1 MKCGNVTLLRADKI
15 LAMPTLHCLKR
26 FLRETKKAKTFLQES
41 EPEGPTLLQNLQCT
55 KGLQI
60 YLIILDGRMVLYYER
75 RK

>member
-41 EPEGPTLLQNLQCT
+41 EP
-55 KGLQI
+55 
-60 YLIILDGRMVLYYER
+60 
-75 RK
+75 